1 MSFEWDHGKNLANLE
16 KHEIDFA
23 LAQKLFD
30 GRFVVTRESPR
41 MSEERWRT
49 TGMLDGRIV
58 TVIWTRRGSSI
69 RLISARRA
77 RREEQGEYRQL
88 HG

>member
-1 MSFEWDHGKNLANLE
+1 MSFEWDQGKSLANLE
-16 KHEIDFA
+16 KHEIDFR

-30 GRFVVTRESPR
+30 GRPVVTRESPR

-49 TGMLDGRIV
+49 TGMLDGRVV
-58 TVIWTRRGSSI
+58 TVIWTWRGLSV

-77 RREEQGEYRQL
+77 RREEQREYRQL
-88 HG
+88 HS